1 MLWEMYTGTPPHAGL
16 QPAQVVLGVQSGQLA
31 LAWPAGSD
39 PRILSLV
46 MSCVVHDPTAR
57 PTFKQL
63 INDLA
68 SLEAQVRVEA
78 SAGPPPP
85 NQAPERQQ
93 PQPTAIS
100 LGMLLGSGGPAV
112 ADPASVRLQM

>member
-39 PRILSLV
+39 PRILTLV
-46 MSCVVHDPTAR
+46 MSCVVHNPTAR

-63 INDLA
+63 INELA

-78 SAGPPPP
+78 SAGLPPP
-85 NQAPERQQ
+85 NQPPERQ

-100 LGMLLGSGGPAV
+100 LGMLLGTGGPPA
-112 ADPASVRLQM
+112 ADPSSVRLQL